1 MSWKSEYGKSAVAG
15 AVLAIG
21 MISGAAQAI
30 AEPPGEVPV
39 TRVEASAAF
48 PCIWPVC
55 VLSSGRLGAPG
66 GLSE

>member
-1 MSWKSEYGKSAVAG
+1 MSWKSVFGKSAVAG

-21 MISGAAQAI
+21 MISGAAQAT
-30 AEPPGEVPV
+30 AEQPGQLPV
-39 TRVEASAAF
+39 TRVEAAAAF

-55 VLSSGRLGAPG
+55 VLSSGHLGVPG